1 MEPFISHIDFEVPK
15 SKNNL
20 SKAKNFKKIFE
31 KTGILETYKINKDY
45 SVIDLALK
53 ICNRNL
59 EELKN
64 CDTLIFVTQTP
75 EYLLP
80 SCSAIVQGRLGLRQN
95 ILTFDINMGCSGF
108 IHGLS
113 VATSLI
119 KSKISKNI
127 ALICA
132 DTYSKYFEKNNKNKF
147 IFSDAASLTLIKNRR
162 KKCFGPFLFGTDGTN
177 FDKIIINKN
186 KKNNLE
192 FNMSGSDVYLF
203 TLNKIPNFV
212 KKYFKIVKKN
222 NKDFYIFHQ
231 ASKLIL
237 ESLKNKLSI
246 KPEKFLIDLKYG
258 NTTSSSIPI
267 ALKRVIKSKKIK
279 KNQKIII
286 CGFGVGL
293 AWGITSI
300 TL

>member
-15 SKNNL
+15 IKNNL
-20 SKAKNFKKIFE
+20 FKEKNFKRIFD
-31 KTGILETYKINKDY
+31 KTGILETYKINKNL

-53 ICNRNL
+53 VCIRNL
-59 EELKN
+59 DELKN

-80 SCSAIVQGRLGLRQN
+80 SCSAIVQGRLGLKEN

-113 VATSLI
+113 VATGLI
-119 KSKISKNI
+119 KSKISKKI

-132 DTYSKYFEKNNKNKF
+132 DTYSKYFDKNNKNKF
-147 IFSDAASLTLIKNRR
+147 IFSDAASLTIIKKR
-162 KKCFGPFLFGTDGTN
+162 KKKSFGPFLFGTDGSN

-203 TLNKIPNFV
+203 TLNKIPV
-212 KKYFKIVKKN
+212 VIKEYFKIIKKN
-222 NKDFYIFHQ
+222 NRDFYICHQ

-237 ESLKNKLSI
+237 ESLKKKLNI
-246 KPEKFLIDLKYG
+246 KKEKFLIDLKYG

-267 ALKRVIKSKKIK
+267 ALKRFLKKRK
-279 KNQKIII
+279 FKTNQRVII

-293 AWGITSI
+293 AWGVTSI
-300 TL
+300 TF